1 MFLIATTT
9 TVQHI
14 PQVNTDTSSSRA
26 YHTCSLLHLVF
37 HILDMLLVFTPDF
50 HSSQLRT
57 LRNQKNRIRQFLQ
70 INRCL
75 QEARLRNRGT
85 IKLIFHRPVSPI
97 VRTRPMVIVGMDKSL
112 PDRHMI
118 LRIGNDTRLLCHHLH
133 EHHECHQNPYNQ
145 SLHNRNI

>member
-1 MFLIATTT
+1 MFLVATTT

-26 YHTCSLLHLVF
+26 YHTCSLLHLIF

-57 LRNQKNRIRQFLQ
+57 LRNQENRIRQFLQ
-70 INRCL
+70 INSRL

-112 PDRHMI
+112 LDRHMI

-133 EHHECHQNPYNQ
+133 EHHECHQEPYNQ
-145 SLHNRNI
+145 SLHNHNF